1 MEKRYMVTITSENNL
16 KNYGMIKAST
26 EYNAVIKA
34 IGYWA
39 EDEMTKEPIKDI
51 KVEEESFE
59 Y

>member
-16 KNYGMIKAST
+16 KNYGMIKANT

-39 EDEMTKEPIKDI
+39 NDEIKKEPIKDI
-51 KVEEESFE
+51 KVETEEFD
-59 Y
+59 

>member
-1 MEKRYMVTITSENNL
+1 MAKRYMVTIASENNL

-39 EDEMTKEPIKDI
+39 NDEMTKEPIKDI
-51 KVEEESFE
+51 KVETEEFD
-59 Y
+59 

>member
-16 KNYGMIKAST
+16 KNYGMIEANT

-51 KVEEESFE
+51 KVKTDEFD
-59 Y
+59 